1 MRACLRQP
9 VDQTPVWFLR
19 QAGRYM
25 PEYQAVRR
33 HHSLLE
39 ICKNPELAAEV
50 TITAAEKL
58 DVDAAIIFADLLLP
72 LEGMGL
78 DFEFLAG
85 EGPVIH
91 HPVRTADDVENLRI
105 DRAHELGYVAEA
117 IRKVVAHFQD
127 RIGIVGFCG
136 APFTLA
142 SYMIEGG
149 GSRNYIYTKSLM
161 YREPSVWQLLLEKLA
176 SVLAEYAAQQV
187 EAGADVIQIF
197 DSWAGALSPADYRDF
212 VLPVT
217 TRLVRK
223 VQALGVPVIYFGV
236 DTATL
241 LPAMRETGADV
252 IGLDW
257 RVPLDQG
264 WSALGH
270 AVAVQGNLDPITLF
284 AGEDLLRER
293 VRQILAQAGGRP
305 GHIFNLGHGIVPGTP
320 VENVQRVVQYV
331 REFSAVP
338 PEAIPMPDIAPQR
351 HAVLLLAHGTP
362 AVPRPDSR
370 IPAQCH
376 RRAAHARIRGRRD
389 SSPLQSH
396 WVEPADRAH
405 PGARAPALRGARVFR
420 SMWACAT
427 GSRTS
432 PTWCARCV
440 RMALPRR
447 WLSVLRH
454 RTPAPA
460 WDSIAAPPLPK
471 PRAPSRWTSSTAGP
485 TIPSLPRPLPNAC
498 SRSGKVSLRASVPW
512 RRCSLPPTAS
522 PAEPSRCSLRL
533 PQASPIQDRIPVPTL
548 IQWKPSALR
557 PMWPRCSPP
566 SGSPP
571 PTGFS
576 PSRARACPV
585 LRWIGPTV
593 EDTLTALR
601 QEGHSAVVIQP
612 IGFLCDHVEIL
623 YDIDIGFRDF
633 AAGIGLEVVRPQSL
647 NDSPLLTA
655 TLEDLARQGFARL
668 AGDRLSRSPVA
679 AL

>member
-1 MRACLRQP
+1 MPEKTLFQRHPAEPIAGLSSGSRFVRACLRQP
-9 VDQTPVWFLR
+9 VDRTPVWFLR

-33 HHSLLE
+33 HHSLLQ
-39 ICKNPELAAEV
+39 ICKNPDLAAEV

-91 HPVRTADDVENLRI
+91 HPVRTPADVENLRI

-117 IRKVVAHFQD
+117 IRKVVAHFED
-127 RIGIVGFCG
+127 RIGIIGFCG

-149 GSRNYIYTKSLM
+149 GSRNYIFTKTLM
-161 YREPSVWQLLLEKLA
+161 YRDPSVWQLLLEKLA

-223 VQALGVPVIYFGV
+223 VQSLGVPVIYFGV

-270 AVAVQGNLDPITLF
+270 SVAVQGNLDPITLF

-293 VRQILAQAGGRP
+293 VHQILAQAGGRP

-331 REFSAVP
+331 REFSA
-338 PEAIPMPDIAPQR
+338 
-351 HAVLLLAHGTP
+351 
-362 AVPRPDSR
+362 
-370 IPAQCH
+370 
-376 RRAAHARIRGRRD
+376 AA
-389 SSPLQSH
+389 SLT
-396 WVEPADRAH
+396 
-405 PGARAPALRGARVFR
+405 
-420 SMWACAT
+420 T
-427 GSRTS
+427 G
-432 PTWCARCV
+432 
-440 RMALPRR
+440 
-447 WLSVLRH
+447 
-454 RTPAPA
+454 
-460 WDSIAAPPLPK
+460 
-471 PRAPSRWTSSTAGP
+471 APS
-485 TIPSLPRPLPNAC
+485 
-498 SRSGKVSLRASVPW
+498 
-512 RRCSLPPTAS
+512 
-522 PAEPSRCSLRL
+522 
-533 PQASPIQDRIPVPTL
+533 
-548 IQWKPSALR
+548 
-557 PMWPRCSPP
+557 
-566 SGSPP
+566 
-571 PTGFS
+571 
-576 PSRARACPV
+576 
-585 LRWIGPTV
+585 
-593 EDTLTALR
+593 
-601 QEGHSAVVIQP
+601 
-612 IGFLCDHVEIL
+612 HV
-623 YDIDIGFRDF
+623 
-633 AAGIGLEVVRPQSL
+633 
-647 NDSPLLTA
+647 
-655 TLEDLARQGFARL
+655 
-668 AGDRLSRSPVA
+668 
-679 AL
+679 